1 MKSLR
6 ELLIEGNGPSS
17 SHTIGPY
24 RAAKAFLSLLG
35 DKPCDEI
42 DVTLYRSLA
51 LTGKGHGTDHIVA
64 RALLGYP
71 TKIIFDTTTRTKHPN
86 TLRFDAFYK
95 GRPILWNSYE
105 SIGGGA
111 IKEVDKE
118 YSPRD
123 VYPFNKASE
132 LNIYMAQRGLSNPY
146 QVIEEYEGK
155 EIFSYGEKLLKRFF
169 QHPRIIIE
177 YDWLS
182 SWKTSFKSSR

>member
-51 LTGKGHGTDHIVA
+51 LTGKGHGTDHIIA

-155 EIFSYGEKLLKRFF
+155 EIFSYGEN
-169 QHPRIIIE
+169 
-177 YDWLS
+177 Y
-182 SWKTSFKSSR
+182 